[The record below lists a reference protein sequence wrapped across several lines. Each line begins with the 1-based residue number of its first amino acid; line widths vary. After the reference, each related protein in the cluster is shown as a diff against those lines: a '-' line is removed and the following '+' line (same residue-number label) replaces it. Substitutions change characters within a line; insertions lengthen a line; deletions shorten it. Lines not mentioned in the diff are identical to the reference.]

1 MQDSEIIERIK
12 YLCDARS
19 WTVYR
24 LAKESGITYSTLCT
38 MLHKSNAPSIPTL
51 QKICQG
57 FGISPSQFF
66 DCENDLAALT
76 ASQREHLRLWN
87 ALSES
92 NQQAVD
98 QYLRFLI
105 SQQESGKS
113 NP

>member
-1 MQDSEIIERIK
+1 MQDSKIIERIK
-12 YLCDARS
+12 YLCEARS

-57 FGISPSQFF
+57 FGISLSQLFER
-66 DCENDLAALT
+66 ENDSAELT
-76 ASQREHLRLWN
+76 EEQRKHLLLWN
-87 ALSES
+87 ALSET
-92 NQQAVD
+92 NRQAVD

-105 SQQESGKS
+105 SQQESGES